1 MCENENKISSKNN
14 IDLNNENKKPLMVL
28 TIEVGNNSCDK
39 LMIYDIE
46 TREQETY
53 DFCLKNKLD
62 YSTMKEI
69 NNSINNIIKSN
80 TLTSLK
86 SNQKNITQ
94 QNINKPPISTSNHK
108 IQQKILNNKTKNQ
121 NKHYTPLSINTRPS
135 STGSKSSF
143 NKTKNIKENIK
154 NAIFSAK
161 KFSKTLEIKNNV
173 QKNNKS

>member
-14 IDLNNENKKPLMVL
+14 NDLNSENKKPLMVL

-108 IQQKILNNKTKNQ
+108 IQQKIFFILHFHSYYFLLFLRPYLLLFLSFYLFSLFFYVFSPKFLVLIIFLFYIS
-121 NKHYTPLSINTRPS
+121 KHLIP
-135 STGSKSSF
+135 
-143 NKTKNIKENIK
+143 
-154 NAIFSAK
+154 FS
-161 KFSKTLEIKNNV
+161 
-173 QKNNKS
+173 